1 MRPDLKS
8 VLMGLLVTFLWSS
21 SYIFIKFGLDELS
34 PFFFAAVRYSLAST
48 ILLLASFIKRKKIFL
63 NSKWSLYFVVVGF
76 LGYTVAQGFQFVGL
90 SLLPAVTVTFLLN
103 FNAFFVLILG
113 IIFLKEKPSKIQYIG
128 FPLALLGAY
137 TYFQESLA
145 FTNPLGIL
153 VICLSGLAWASYMVL
168 VRYLQRMKEVNS
180 MGLTMISMGLGAL
193 GLLIISFF
201 LEGFQPI
208 SSKGWLII
216 IWLSTINTAF
226 AFYVWNHILKSIP
239 AYRLSILQNTMLV
252 QIGLLSVFFLDEVIT
267 VNMILGIL
275 LVLSGVI
282 LVQMKAKSKK

>member
-1 MRPDLKS
+1 
-8 VLMGLLVTFLWSS
+8 MGLLVTFLWSS

-63 NSKWSLYFVVVGF
+63 NSKLSLYFVVVGF

-113 IIFLKEKPSKIQYIG
+113 LIFLKEKPSKIQYIG

-168 VRYLQRMKEVNS
+168 VRYLQRTKKVNS

-226 AFYVWNHILKSIP
+226 AFYMWNHILKSIP

-282 LVQMKAKSKK
+282 LVQMKTKSKK

>member
-1 MRPDLKS
+1 
-8 VLMGLLVTFLWSS
+8 MGLLVTFLWSS

-34 PFFFAAVRYSLAST
+34 PFFFAAVRYSLASM
-48 ILLLASFIKRKKIFL
+48 ILLMASFTKRKKIFF
-63 NSKWSLYFVVVGF
+63 NTNWSLSFIVVGF

-113 IIFLKEKPSKIQYIG
+113 LIFLKEKPSKIQYIG

-137 TYFQESLA
+137 TYFQESIA

-153 VICLSGLAWASYMVL
+153 IVLLSGVGWASYMVL
-168 VRYLQRMKEVNS
+168 MRYLQRMKKANS
-180 MGLTMISMGLGAL
+180 MDLTMISMGVGAL
-193 GLLIISFF
+193 GLLILSFF

-208 SSKGWLII
+208 SSEGLLII
-216 IWLSTINTAF
+216 VWLSTINTAF
-226 AFYVWNHILKSIP
+226 AFYMWNHILKSIP
-239 AYRLSILQNTMLV
+239 AFRLSILQNTMLI
-252 QIGLLSVFFLDEVIT
+252 QIGVLSVFFLGEVIT

-282 LVQMKAKSKK
+282 LVQTKTKSKQ

>member
-1 MRPDLKS
+1 
-8 VLMGLLVTFLWSS
+8 MGLLVTFLWSS

-63 NSKWSLYFVVVGF
+63 NSKLSLYFVVVGF

-113 IIFLKEKPSKIQYIG
+113 LIFLKEKPSKIQYIG
-128 FPLALLGAY
+128 FPLAFLGAY

-153 VICLSGLAWASYMVL
+153 VICLSGLAWASYMLL
-168 VRYLQRMKEVNS
+168 VRYLQRTKKVNS

-226 AFYVWNHILKSIP
+226 AFYMWNHILKSIP

>member
-63 NSKWSLYFVVVGF
+63 NSKLSLYFVVVGF

-113 IIFLKEKPSKIQYIG
+113 LIFLKEKPSKIQYIG

-168 VRYLQRMKEVNS
+168 VRYLQRTKKVNS

-226 AFYVWNHILKSIP
+226 AFYMWNHILKSIP

>member
-1 MRPDLKS
+1 
-8 VLMGLLVTFLWSS
+8 MGLLVTFLWSS

-63 NSKWSLYFVVVGF
+63 NSKLSLYFVVVGF

-113 IIFLKEKPSKIQYIG
+113 LIFLKEKPSKIQYIG

-168 VRYLQRMKEVNS
+168 VRYLQRTKKVNS

-226 AFYVWNHILKSIP
+226 AFYMWNHILKSIP